1 MYNADSQTKGLGLAK
16 LRSCISAVSAAA
28 VAAAAARAAMGAQ
41 LMKFRIDRLLLQVI
55 VETAQF
61 FR

>member
-1 MYNADSQTKGLGLAK
+1 MYKADSQTKGLGLAK
-16 LRSCISAVSAAA
+16 LHSCISAAAA
-28 VAAAAARAAMGAQ
+28 VAAAARAAMGAQ

>member
-1 MYNADSQTKGLGLAK
+1 MYNADSQTKGLAK
-16 LRSCISAVSAAA
+16 LHACISAAA
-28 VAAAAARAAMGAQ
+28 AAAAARAAMGAQ